1 MSRNTFLYIFI
12 CAIVSCM
19 SACDKNA
26 HEKELYGISVRLT
39 FDDEL
44 DASQTKVK
52 NGSLWIYQVD
62 GKLVKEYFYEG
73 AKDLS
78 SQCFDLPAGN
88 YVVVSALNFNSPL
101 TYKNQNE
108 MQALAFYTSA
118 PEPLSEHAFSR
129 TDQVE
134 VSENENQLV
143 TLPMKRVFSE
153 LAIKIE
159 GVPSG
164 ARLNTKVYEPAEG
177 ILPACKD
184 ADGQY
189 GLPTTETM
197 TEVILPESLEKNG
210 AIVTEAMRVMPTAQG
225 KSGSRLGLFLTTT
238 DGVTFECVVDAP
250 RMKPAGKY
258 ELTLSYNELK
268 PYLRVSA
275 IKITDWKYGWTISGE
290 ILDPNN

>member
-118 PEPLSEHAFSR
+118 PDPLSEHAFYS
-129 TDQVE
+129 TVQVE
-134 VSENENQLV
+134 VRENENQLV

-153 LAIKIE
+153 PVSYTHLDVYKRQAQNTTA
-159 GVPSG
+159 VNRDDMAYTSPS
-164 ARLNTKVYEPAEG
+164 TAEN
-177 ILPACKD
+177 
-184 ADGQY
+184 Q
-189 GLPTTETM
+189 
-197 TEVILPESLEKNG
+197 N
-210 AIVTEAMRVMPTAQG
+210 
-225 KSGSRLGLFLTTT
+225 
-238 DGVTFECVVDAP
+238 
-250 RMKPAGKY
+250 
-258 ELTLSYNELK
+258 
-268 PYLRVSA
+268 VSV
-275 IKITDWKYGWTISGE
+275 
-290 ILDPNN
+290 NV

>member
-118 PEPLSEHAFSR
+118 PDPLSEHAFYS
-129 TDQVE
+129 TVQVE
-134 VSENENQLV
+134 VRENENH
-143 TLPMKRVFSE
+143 TRYF
-153 LAIKIE
+153 I
-159 GVPSG
+159 GVPGMYSNRDRFMASMFG
-164 ARLNTKVYEPAEG
+164 FDNFK
-177 ILPACKD
+177 
-184 ADGQY
+184 
-189 GLPTTETM
+189 
-197 TEVILPESLEKNG
+197 
-210 AIVTEAMRVMPTAQG
+210 
-225 KSGSRLGLFLTTT
+225 KSHRSDF
-238 DGVTFECVVDAP
+238 
-250 RMKPAGKY
+250 
-258 ELTLSYNELK
+258 SN
-268 PYLRVSA
+268 PYFGY
-275 IKITDWKYGWTISGE
+275 WYQE
-290 ILDPNN
+290 F